1 MSLSR
6 DVKDRATE
14 LLSALYGCEAAQDTL
29 TALEG
34 LLAEDEIPSAKT
46 RTWPALS
53 ERDALLIT
61 YGNTFSA
68 PGEPPLGTLLRF
80 LKTHVGDAISLV
92 HLLPIFPYSSDDGF
106 SVVNYLEVS
115 PELGGWE
122 DVAKIG
128 EQYGLTLDLV
138 LNHCSRSHLW
148 FQDYIRG
155 EAPGRDYFVE
165 ADPADPRLA
174 LVTRP
179 RNSPLLTPVEV
190 RDQGSRW
197 VWTTFSADQV
207 DLDFANP
214 AVLLEYVRIL
224 LTYIRRGAR
233 VVRLDAV
240 AYLWKTLG
248 TPCINLP
255 ETHAV
260 VKCLRLIVDAAVP
273 GTLLLTE
280 TNVPQVE
287 NLSYFGEGNEAHL
300 IYQFSLAPLLLYALT
315 LGRTAALQTWA
326 AELPPPPVGGGYVN
340 FTASHDGVGLR
351 PLEGLVSE
359 ADRDALL
366 RRMRERGG
374 YVSMRRLPD
383 GRDAPYELNIS
394 YFTALGGDDG
404 EAAQLARFLLA
415 QTVALSL
422 QGVPALY
429 VQSLIATE
437 SDLLGVER
445 SGQTRAINRRRWDYG
460 ELNALLAREGSVQ
473 IRCLNEIVRRLTLR
487 RAHRAFHPEA
497 GQRVLDTEDGIFA
510 VLRTPRAEPGSQAV
524 PVLCLFNFTPETREA
539 DVAPLCGGEGRQS
552 LVDVIG
558 NRRIA
563 CPRGLIRLP
572 AYAALWLK
580 AV

>member
-1 MSLSR
+1 MALSG
-6 DVKDRATE
+6 DVKERARG
-14 LLSALYGCEAAQDTL
+14 LLHALYECAGMDEAIAGL
-29 TALEG
+29 ESRLSEG
-34 LLAEDEIPSAKT
+34 LPEVRP
-46 RTWPALS
+46 RPPLS

-68 PGEPPLGTLLRF
+68 PGEAPLATLRRF
-80 LKTHVGDAISLV
+80 LRDHVGSAISLV

-106 SVVNYLEVS
+106 SVVNYREVNH
-115 PELGGWE
+115 ELGNW
-122 DVAKIG
+122 DNIVAIG
-128 EQYGLTLDLV
+128 AEYGLALDLV

-165 ADPADPRLA
+165 ADPDDPRLA

-207 DLDFANP
+207 DLNFANP
-214 AVLLEYVRIL
+214 AVLLEFVDIL
-224 LTYIRRGAR
+224 LDYIRHGAR
-233 VVRLDAV
+233 IVRLDAV
-240 AYLWKTLG
+240 AYLWKKLG

-260 VKCLRLIVDAAVP
+260 VKCLRLVVDAVAP
-273 GTLLLTE
+273 GTQLLTE
-280 TNVPQVE
+280 TNVPQAE
-287 NLSYFGEGNEAHL
+287 NLSYFGDGDEAHL
-300 IYQFSLAPLLLYALT
+300 IYQFSLAPLLLHALT
-315 LGRTAALQTWA
+315 LGRTSALRTWA
-326 AELPPPPVGGGYVN
+326 SAVPAPPPGASYVN

-383 GRDAPYELNIS
+383 GRDSPYELNIS
-394 YFTALGGDDG
+394 YFSALGGDDG
-404 EAAQLARFLLA
+404 EVAQLARFLLA

-445 SGQTRAINRRRWDYG
+445 TGQTRAINRRRWDYG
-460 ELNALLAREGSVQ
+460 ELSGLLAREGSVQ
-473 IRCLNEIVRRLTLR
+473 ARCLSEIVRRLKLR
-487 RAHRAFHPEA
+487 QAHRAFHPEA
-497 GQRVLDTEDGIFA
+497 AQQILDSDDGVFA
-510 VLRTPRAEPGSQAV
+510 VLRTPRPVDRGVSM
-524 PVLCLFNFTPETREA
+524 PVLCLFNFTPEVREVDIGA
-539 DVAPLCGGEGRQS
+539 VCDDNGRQS
-552 LVDVIG
+552 VVDLIG
-558 NRRIA
+558 NRRLA
-563 CPRGLIRLP
+563 CPRRMIRLP
-572 AYAALWLK
+572 AYASMWIK

>member
-1 MSLSR
+1 MALSSN
-6 DVKDRATE
+6 VKERATE
-14 LLSALYGCEAAQDTL
+14 LLGALYGCEGAKETL
-29 TALEG
+29 AGLER
-34 LLAEDEIPSAKT
+34 LLTEVLGSPSMK
-46 RTWPALS
+46 RPRPALS

-68 PGEPPLGTLLRF
+68 PGEAPLATLLRF
-80 LKTHVGDAISLV
+80 LKQHVGDAISLV

-106 SVVNYLEVS
+106 SVVNYREVNA
-115 PELGGWE
+115 ELGGWQ
-122 DVAKIG
+122 DV
-128 EQYGLTLDLV
+128 EQIAEHYGLALDLV

-155 EAPGRDYFVE
+155 ETPGRDYFVE

-179 RNSPLLTPVEV
+179 RNSPLMTPVEV

-207 DLDFANP
+207 DLNFANP
-214 AVLLEYVRIL
+214 AVLLEFAAIL
-224 LTYIRRGAR
+224 MDYIRRGAR

-260 VKCLRLIVDAAVP
+260 VKCLRLLVDEAAP

-280 TNVPQVE
+280 TNVPQTE
-287 NLSYFGEGNEAHL
+287 NLSYFGDGDEAHL

-315 LGRTAALQTWA
+315 LGRTAALQAWA
-326 AELPPPPVGGGYVN
+326 VSLPPPPPGGGYVN

-394 YFTALGGDDG
+394 YYSALAGDDG
-404 EAAQLARFLLA
+404 EAAQLSRFLLA
-415 QTVALSL
+415 QTVALSM

-460 ELNALLAREGSVQ
+460 ELSALLAREGSVQ
-473 IRCLNEIVRRLTLR
+473 MRCLSEIVRRLKLR
-487 RAHRAFHPEA
+487 RAHPAFHPEA
-497 GQRVLDTEDGIFA
+497 AQEILETEDGVFA
-510 VLRTPRAEPGSQAV
+510 VLRTPPPSPGSQAV
-524 PVLCLFNFTPETREA
+524 PMLCLFNFTPETREA
-539 DVAPLCGGEGRQS
+539 DVTPLCDEDGRQS

-563 CPRGLIRLP
+563 CPRGLMRLP